1 MSQESEVGSRKSEVR
16 SEESEVGSRK
26 SEVGRQSEG
35 GTRKSEVMK
44 DGHLL
49 EFRDV
54 HLSFKGVKA
63 IDGVTFEVNDGELF
77 SIIGPN
83 GAGKTSIFNCINQV
97 YRPQHGEIVWKGES
111 IMGVKP
117 NRTAELGIS
126 RTFQNIALFPH
137 MTVIENILTGRHVRM
152 KTNWLSGALWL
163 PSAKRAE
170 VENRFMV
177 EDIIDFLEIE
187 QWRKYPVGLLPYG
200 IQKRVE
206 LGRALAMEPE
216 LLLLDEPVAGMNLEE
231 TEDMARFVLDIQD
244 ELGISMVLVEHDMG
258 LVMDIADR
266 VMVVDFGR
274 QIATGPPSEV
284 QRNPDVIK
292 AYLGEEYAST

>member
-1 MSQESEVGSRKSEVR
+1 MTVAGP
-16 SEESEVGSRK
+16 
-26 SEVGRQSEG
+26 
-35 GTRKSEVMK
+35 
-44 DGHLL
+44 LL
-49 EFRDV
+49 EVQDI
-54 HLSFKGVKA
+54 HLSFKGVRA
-63 IDGVTFEVNDGELF
+63 IDGISFHVDGGELF
-77 SIIGPN
+77 AIIGPN

-97 YRPQHGEIVWKGES
+97 YSPQKGDILWKGQS

-117 NRTAELGIS
+117 NKTADLGIA

-152 KTNWLSGALWL
+152 KRGWLAGAFWIG
-163 PSAKRAE
+163 PAKTEEMA
-170 VENRFMV
+170 NRHRV

-231 TEDMARFVLDIQD
+231 TEDMARFILDIQD
-244 ELGISMVLVEHDMG
+244 ELGIAILLVEHDMG

-266 VMVVDFGR
+266 VMVLDFGR
-274 QIATGPPSEV
+274 KIAEGLPAEI
-284 QRNPDVIK
+284 QRNPDVIR
-292 AYLGEEYAST
+292 AYLGEDFQSKELKAAAAEASEAAVTSELET

>member
-1 MSQESEVGSRKSEVR
+1 M
-16 SEESEVGSRK
+16 
-26 SEVGRQSEG
+26 
-35 GTRKSEVMK
+35 TAP
-44 DGHLL
+44 LL
-49 EFRDV
+49 EVNDI
-54 HLSFKGVKA
+54 HLSFKGVRA
-63 IDGVTFEVNDGELF
+63 IDGISFHVDGGELF
-77 SIIGPN
+77 AIIGPN

-97 YRPQHGEIVWKGES
+97 YSPQRGDIVWKGQS
-111 IMGVKP
+111 IMGLKP
-117 NRTAELGIS
+117 NKTAELGIA

-152 KTNWLSGALWL
+152 KRGWLAGAFGSG
-163 PSAKRAE
+163 PAKKEEMA
-170 VENRFMV
+170 NRHKV

-200 IQKRVE
+200 VQKRVE

-244 ELGISMVLVEHDMG
+244 ELGIAIILVEHDMG

-274 QIATGPPSEV
+274 KIAEGLPAEV
-284 QRNPDVIK
+284 QRNPDVIR
-292 AYLGEEYAST
+292 AYLGEDFQSKELEAAAAEASSAALALEPET